1 MDINEATEVV
11 VKTIKLIIKEDSIN
25 NNIELNS
32 KTKLISDESILD
44 SMGIVEV
51 CVALEDFADEHG
63 FEFDWTSED
72 AMSKS
77 RSMFRNVISLAEEF
91 SAQSNIKS
99 WLLLL
104 ELAEG

>member
-11 VKTIKLIIKEDSIN
+11 VNSIKLIIKEDSIN

-32 KTKLISDESILD
+32 KTKLISEESILD

-63 FEFDWTSED
+63 FEFDWTSET
-72 AMSKS
+72 AMSQSK
-77 RSMFRNVISLAEEF
+77 SMFRTVESLSKEF
-91 SAQSNIKS
+91 SEQYKNKK
-99 WLLLL
+99 
-104 ELAEG
+104 

>member
-63 FEFDWTSED
+63 FEFDWTSET

-77 RSMFRNVISLAEEF
+77 KSMFRTVESLSKEF
-91 SAQSNIKS
+91 SEQSKNKK
-99 WLLLL
+99 
-104 ELAEG
+104 

>member
-11 VKTIKLIIKEDSIN
+11 VNSIKLIIKEDSIN

-32 KTKLISDESILD
+32 KTKLISEESILD

-63 FEFDWTSED
+63 FEFDWTSET

-77 RSMFRNVISLAEEF
+77 KSMFRTVESLSKEF
-91 SAQSNIKS
+91 SEQSKNKK
-99 WLLLL
+99 
-104 ELAEG
+104 

>member
-32 KTKLISDESILD
+32 KTKLISEESILD

-63 FEFDWTSED
+63 FEFDWTSET

-77 RSMFRNVISLAEEF
+77 KSMFRTVESLSKEF
-91 SAQSNIKS
+91 SEQSKNKK
-99 WLLLL
+99 
-104 ELAEG
+104 

>member
-25 NNIELNS
+25 NNIDLNS
-32 KTKLISDESILD
+32 KTKLISEESILD

-63 FEFDWTSED
+63 FEFDWTSET

-77 RSMFRNVISLAEEF
+77 KSMFRTVESLSKEF
-91 SAQSNIKS
+91 SEQSKNKK
-99 WLLLL
+99 
-104 ELAEG
+104 

>member
-63 FEFDWTSED
+63 FEFDWTSET

-77 RSMFRNVISLAEEF
+77 KSMFRTVESLSKEF
-91 SAQSNIKS
+91 
-99 WLLLL
+99 L
-104 ELAEG
+104 EQYKNKK

>member
-11 VKTIKLIIKEDSIN
+11 VNSIKLIIKEDSIN

-32 KTKLISDESILD
+32 KTKLISEESILD

-63 FEFDWTSED
+63 FEFDWTSET

-77 RSMFRNVISLAEEF
+77 KSMFRTVESLSKEF
-91 SAQSNIKS
+91 SEQSKNKK
-99 WLLLL
+99 W
-104 ELAEG
+104 